1 MDQLK
6 VIRTVC
12 LFTDSPSEEALA
24 RLEHLSSL
32 LSSRGFSVQTRRMCS
47 PDIPGV
53 FELDRRTDKPILFSI
68 GMLTYDRAESI
79 LPEFL
84 AAKTV
89 NFNVDLTGGHID
101 IRHIDLLSRVI
112 RENAGKTF
120 NFAYTFNNMASSPYF
135 PSASYGTNGFAVGLQ
150 STDLSEGCS
159 SIEEWLDRMKAVW
172 SELDTTCSSEEGFLG
187 IDTSIAPLFAGRGS
201 FIDFIKRLGRDF
213 SSSVTTDVYLRIAR
227 FIHEAYSRK
236 AGLCG
241 LMFPCLE
248 DFELAAEY
256 EQGKFPIERNAF
268 LSLHSGLGIDSYPI
282 GVDERPERI
291 AEVLTLV
298 QGLSNKYRKPLSAR
312 FVSDGKAGIGQ
323 LTDFGNPYLKDV
335 VVRPL

>member
-1 MDQLK
+1 MDHLK

-12 LFTDSPSEEALA
+12 LFADHPSEGALA
-24 RLEHLSSL
+24 RLEHLSDA
-32 LSSRGFSVQTRRMCS
+32 LSSRGFSVQTRRVCS
-47 PDIPGV
+47 PDMPRV
-53 FELDRRTDKPILFSI
+53 FEMDRRTDKPVLFSI
-68 GMLTYDRAESI
+68 GMQTYDRALSI

-84 AAKTV
+84 SAKTV
-89 NFNVDLTGGHID
+89 NFNVDLTSEHIET
-101 IRHIDLLSRVI
+101 RHTGLLSSVI
-112 RENAGKTF
+112 RENAGKAF
-120 NFAYTFNNMASSPYF
+120 NFAYTFNNAASTPYF
-135 PSASYGTNGFAVGLQ
+135 PAASYDTNGFAVGLQ

-159 SIEEWLDRMKAVW
+159 TIEAWLDRMKAAW
-172 SELDTTCSSEEGFLG
+172 SEIDAVCSSEKGFLG

-201 FIDFIKRLGRDF
+201 FINFIKRTGRDF
-213 SSSVTTDVYLRIAR
+213 GSSVTTGVYLRIAR
-227 FIHEAYSRK
+227 FIQEAYPK
-236 AGLCG
+236 KVGLCG

-256 EQGKFPIERNAF
+256 EQGNFTIERNVF
-268 LSLHSGLGIDSYPI
+268 LSLHSGLGIDAYPI

-291 AEVLTLV
+291 AEVLTLL

-323 LTDFGNPYLKDV
+323 LTHFGNPYLKDV

>member
-1 MDQLK
+1 
-6 VIRTVC
+6 
-12 LFTDSPSEEALA
+12 
-24 RLEHLSSL
+24 
-32 LSSRGFSVQTRRMCS
+32 MCS
-47 PDIPGV
+47 PDIRGV
-53 FELDRRTDKPILFSI
+53 FELDRRTDKPVLFSI
-68 GMLTYDRAESI
+68 GRQTYDRAESI

-89 NFNVDLTGGHID
+89 NFNVDLTSEHID
-101 IRHIDLLSRVI
+101 IRHTDLLSRVI

-120 NFAYTFNNMASSPYF
+120 NFTYTFNNAASSPYF
-135 PSASYGTNGFAVGLQ
+135 PSASYDTNGFTVGLQ

-159 SIEEWLDRMKAVW
+159 TIQEWLDRMKAVW
-172 SELDTTCSSEEGFLG
+172 SEIDTICSSEEGFLG

-201 FIDFIKRLGRDF
+201 FIDFIKRTGRDF
-213 SSSVTTDVYLRIAR
+213 SRSVTTDVYLRIAR
-227 FIHEAYSRK
+227 FIHEAYPK
-236 AGLCG
+236 KVGLCG

-256 EQGKFPIERNAF
+256 EQGNFPIERNAF

-298 QGLSNKYRKPLSAR
+298 QGLSNKYQKPLSAR
-312 FVSDGKAGIGQ
+312 FVSDGKANIGQ
-323 LTDFGNPYLKDV
+323 LTHFGNPYLKDV